1 VPDDWAISGRDLH
14 LDLSRSGR
22 RVGLERALREAVQ
35 SGRLAPGTVLPPSR
49 ALASDLGI
57 ARNTVAEAYTQLVA
71 EGWLTARQG
80 SGTRVTGPPAPTSTV
95 SLRLHHGESA
105 FSARPMGLAGAPAD
119 AAYDLRAGFPDVAA
133 FPYAEWLAAAR
144 TALGRTPSSAYRYPD
159 PQGLPE
165 LRTALAGYLARTRGV
180 RATPER
186 VVVCGGFGQGLWALA
201 AALHRLGARRAGV
214 ESHGLPLHRRILT
227 EAGMTLVGLPVGASG
242 AELPTADPRP
252 TGAAQPS
259 RAQEPSQAEPPT
271 ADPRPTGAAQPSRA
285 QKPSQADRAAD
296 GGGRSDG
303 ERAGD
308 PGDLDLVLLTP
319 AHQFPL
325 GTALDAEHRAAF
337 VRWAGARGAVLVED
351 DYDGEF
357 RYDRR
362 PLGAMQA
369 LAPDDVVYGGTA
381 SKALAPAVGLAWLVL
396 PERLVEPVV
405 AELTRVG
412 ARPAALNQFVLAEFL
427 TSGRYD
433 RHVRRSRLAYRRRRD
448 RLVAALTGLPVHG
461 LPAGLHAVVDL
472 PHGRTEEEAVAE
484 ARRRGL
490 AIEGLA
496 AFALTPDDRPPALV
510 VGYASPPA
518 HAFTTAVAR
527 LVATLRAL

>member
-1 VPDDWAISGRDLH
+1 
-14 LDLSRSGR
+14 
-22 RVGLERALREAVQ
+22 
-35 SGRLAPGTVLPPSR
+35 
-49 ALASDLGI
+49 
-57 ARNTVAEAYTQLVA
+57 
-71 EGWLTARQG
+71 
-80 SGTRVTGPPAPTSTV
+80 
-95 SLRLHHGESA
+95 
-105 FSARPMGLAGAPAD
+105 MGLTGVPAD

-165 LRTALAGYLARTRGV
+165 LRTALAGYVARTRGV

-242 AELPTADPRP
+242 AELPTAGPRTTGVEPPTADPPPTGAEPPTAAPPPTGAAQPTADPRPTGAEAATVAPRP

-259 RAQEPSQAEPPT
+259 RA
-271 ADPRPTGAAQPSRA
+271 DKPR
-285 QKPSQADRAAD
+285 QADRAAD
-296 GGGRSDG
+296 GGGRSG
-303 ERAGD
+303 GGPAGD
-308 PGDLDLVLLTP
+308 PGGDLDLVLLTP

-412 ARPAALNQFVLAEFL
+412 ARPAALNQLVLAEFL

-448 RLVAALTGLPVHG
+448 RLVAALTGLRVHG

-472 PHGRTEEEAVAE
+472 PHGRTEEEAVAD

-527 LVATLRAL
+527 LVATLRAP